1 METIR
6 YTGAEEREKG
16 VLGTNW
22 NLGLVIEMRF
32 FFSQIKG
39 HCAHTACV
47 KLHQLL
53 FLLSWESSSRSL
65 YFLADANSQ
74 VIMEIKAKL

>member
-1 METIR
+1 MLIFFMEIIR

-32 FFSQIKG
+32 FFSQIKS
-39 HCAHTACV
+39 HCAHTACA
-47 KLHQLL
+47 KLHQPL
-53 FLLSWESSSRSL
+53 FLLSWESSSRSIFSL
-65 YFLADANSQ
+65 TL
-74 VIMEIKAKL
+74 IHR